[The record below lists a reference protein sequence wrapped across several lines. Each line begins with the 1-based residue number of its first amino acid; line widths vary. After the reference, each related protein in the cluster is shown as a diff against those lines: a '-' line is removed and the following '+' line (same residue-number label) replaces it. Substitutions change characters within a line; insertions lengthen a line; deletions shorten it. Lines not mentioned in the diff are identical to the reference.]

1 MACVTAFASGC
12 FVPCVP
18 DIAKDLN
25 TTGTI
30 IKYVSQSHPLRC
42 LTPRL
47 CSYTVGAYIFMV
59 AVGNLV
65 WAPYAGFCSSDFSSN
80 LCSHSHL
87 LFFSRW
93 PSAYIPRLPPTRLS
107 RILGRRPRKRRH
119 TARDGSHHPS
129 SWRFMVRLP
138 TNAARSLIHDNPTA
152 SCPSA
157 LPRFPIYTDWKN
169 AEQPWVCFLVY
180 VPPMYAHAHAGTES
194 VRFFQFV
201 LFGPTLAPVVGGLM
215 ATYASWRA
223 MQMFIFSMG
232 LVAFI
237 FVALFLPETSH
248 PGTRG
253 IDLLH
258 AREVSEGLGSS
269 PLKTKRWRMV
279 WINPFKSL
287 VMLRG
292 PVILFVVSIRCVLPV
307 GKMTV
312 L

>member
-1 MACVTAFASGC
+1 MS
-12 FVPCVP
+12 
-18 DIAKDLN
+18 
-25 TTGTI
+25 
-30 IKYVSQSHPLRC
+30 
-42 LTPRL
+42 
-47 CSYTVGAYIFMV
+47 VGAATI
-59 AVGNLV
+59 
-65 WAPYAGFCSSDFSSN
+65 SDIYR
-80 LCSHSHL
+80 LEERGTAMGV
-87 LFFSRW
+87 FFGVS
-93 PSAYIPRLPPTRLS
+93 
-107 RILGRRPRKRRH
+107 
-119 TARDGSHHPS
+119 
-129 SWRFMVRLP
+129 
-138 TNAARSLIHDNPTA
+138 
-152 SCPSA
+152 
-157 LPRFPIYTDWKN
+157 LPRMHTHMLALSLYI
-169 AEQPWVCFLVY
+169 
-180 VPPMYAHAHAGTES
+180 
-194 VRFFQFV
+194 FQFV

-269 PLKTKRWRMV
+269 PIKTKRWRMV

-292 PVILFVVSIRCVLPV
+292 PVILFVVSTRCVILV
-307 GKMTV
+307 GRMTV